1 MAWGSINEEGCRR
14 ILRTLCLRAAVYLK
28 NCVVLNA
35 TFMNLK
41 ETWIWLVGRVKGFQG
56 IKWKCKKKSCVMG
69 GEQSTCTIVVYLII
83 LFAAAR
89 DFSSTVYEL
98 LIFIFFF
105 SFLHL
110 SYGIFLSS
118 CFFFC
123 SHLLL
128 FYLFLK
134 IFFPFVTFYFFFF
147 PGLEPTKCWIKNSRK
162 KLFFFTFFQ
171 GWGEWP

>member
-1 MAWGSINEEGCRR
+1 
-14 ILRTLCLRAAVYLK
+14 
-28 NCVVLNA
+28 
-35 TFMNLK
+35 
-41 ETWIWLVGRVKGFQG
+41 
-56 IKWKCKKKSCVMG
+56 MG

-134 IFFPFVTFYFFFF
+134 IFFPFVTFFFFFF
-147 PGLEPTKCWIKNSRK
+147 PGLGEMTVTSRFLETKKICYERNG
-162 KLFFFTFFQ
+162 TDQ
-171 GWGEWP
+171 